1 MLQLLTISLELHFV
15 GPSGI
20 GRVSTLYLVPSVRTA
35 HDEYQFQ
42 TNLRGHRNVAVSK
55 KIIKRRSKEHEFS
68 RGGEEE

>member
-1 MLQLLTISLELHFV
+1 MQETVAIVKTSPINSE
-15 GPSGI
+15 
-20 GRVSTLYLVPSVRTA
+20 STPTFPRPVRTA

-68 RGGEEE
+68 RCGEEE